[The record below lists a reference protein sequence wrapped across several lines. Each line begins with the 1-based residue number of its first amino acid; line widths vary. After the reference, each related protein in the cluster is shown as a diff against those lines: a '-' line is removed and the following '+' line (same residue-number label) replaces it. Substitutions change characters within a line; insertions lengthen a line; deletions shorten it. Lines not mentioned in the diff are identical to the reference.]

1 MGRLRKFLALP
12 GIERSLLIKAAARQA
27 WISAGLRVLPFSY
40 WRPRLKDST
49 RAAAPAP
56 SHPVPA
62 ERVVWAVA
70 TAARY
75 VPGATCLVQAL
86 AAQSM
91 MSRIGFPAQVRI
103 GVRAGEQSCLEA
115 HAWLVLNGQVI
126 LGESPG
132 CPHVPL
138 EKPADSRLPV
148 ATGIEAPV
156 ESTHKAS
163 GSC

>member
-12 GIERSLLIKAAARQA
+12 GIDQRLLMRAAGRLAWTSLGIRL
-27 WISAGLRVLPFSY
+27 LPFSY
-40 WRPRLKDST
+40 WRPRLGDAPDCST
-49 RAAAPAP
+49 TPNRI
-56 SHPVPA
+56 STHPA
-62 ERVVWAVA
+62 EQIAWAVGVA
-70 TAARY
+70 SGY

-86 AAQSM
+86 VAKSM

-103 GVRAGEQSCLEA
+103 GVRAGEQSRLQA
-115 HAWLVLNGQVI
+115 HAWLVLSGQVI

-156 ESTHKAS
+156 
-163 GSC
+163 